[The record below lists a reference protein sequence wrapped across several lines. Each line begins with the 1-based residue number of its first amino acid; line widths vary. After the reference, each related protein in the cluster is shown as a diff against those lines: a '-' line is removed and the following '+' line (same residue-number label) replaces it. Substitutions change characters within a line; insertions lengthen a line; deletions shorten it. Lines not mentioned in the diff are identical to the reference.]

1 RPLIS
6 SRRSSIL
13 CSPIPSADRR
23 WAPPGAVSRD
33 PTRPTSW
40 RRGSSS
46 WPTPGRPSGGS
57 AIADPRPFVLK
68 PDATVGDVLEQVR
81 ENGFGVVLGDDGE
94 VLGTVDDGAVRRA
107 ALEHA
112 SLDLPVMTV
121 MSGRPLVA
129 DGDERAAD
137 LLRSYRVRAVPVV
150 RNGRLV
156 EVRTLDEVPDA

>member
-1 RPLIS
+1 
-6 SRRSSIL
+6 
-13 CSPIPSADRR
+13 SPIRNAGRR
-23 WAPPGAVSRD
+23 WAPPGAGWLD

-40 RRGSSS
+40 RRGSSR
-46 WPTPGRPSGGS
+46 WPTRGLPSGGS

-68 PDATVGDVLEQVR
+68 PGATVGDVLEQVR

-129 DGDERAAD
+129 DVDDGEQRAAD
-137 LLRSYRVRAVPVV
+137 LLRAYRVRAVPAVKK
-150 RNGRLV
+150 GPLV
-156 EVRTLDEVPDA
+156 EARTLDEVPD